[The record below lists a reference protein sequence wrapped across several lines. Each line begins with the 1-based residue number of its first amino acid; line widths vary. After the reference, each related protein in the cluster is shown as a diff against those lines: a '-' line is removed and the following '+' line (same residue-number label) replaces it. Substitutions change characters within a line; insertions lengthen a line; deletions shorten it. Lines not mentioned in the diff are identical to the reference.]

1 MARRLD
7 EDMEIVDDNGESL
20 MLDSRYI
27 NIPLDAL
34 RTTAR
39 TKISLYLDNTSDIID
54 EDTGYVTDWNGL
66 AELIGFGNLELK
78 KFGRQKSPTKDLLED
93 WASSPQ
99 CLNYSPI
106 LGNLWKI
113 LIELGRIDVIQDC
126 RSIVIKDADN
136 HIRVKERLQS
146 DYLPVQEN
154 ASMYTIVHEHLICT
168 CNTCNLRI
176 CRIKLEIEIVLTYK
190 CSRY

>member
-1 MARRLD
+1 MARRIE

-20 MLDSRYI
+20 MLDSRYT

-66 AELIGFGNLELK
+66 AELIGFNNLELK
-78 KFGRQKSPTKDLLED
+78 KFGRQKSPTKDLLDD
-93 WASSPQ
+93 WESAPQ
-99 CLNYSPI
+99 CLNYSPT

-126 RSIVIKDADN
+126 RNIVSKYRIHGAALISVRLDLQR
-136 HIRVKERLQS
+136 HYLLCIR
-146 DYLPVQEN
+146 
-154 ASMYTIVHEHLICT
+154 
-168 CNTCNLRI
+168 
-176 CRIKLEIEIVLTYK
+176 LEIQGRK
-190 CSRY
+190 CFTSLIPTILGAASVA